1 MSSILRIL
9 SALVWPRLVRSSA
22 VAVGDS
28 TMASVLHTKR
38 EEARLMVLRYITEH
52 PQASTRQ
59 IADAVGVSNGQGYYL
74 VKALIDKGYVK
85 FGNLTKAKK
94 KSQYL
99 YLLTAS
105 GIAEKLRLTEKFLE
119 IKRIEFRLLQ
129 SEIDALSAD
138 LDGAALVLLKRD

>member
-1 MSSILRIL
+1 
-9 SALVWPRLVRSSA
+9 
-22 VAVGDS
+22 
-28 TMASVLHTKR
+28 MASGLHSKR
-38 EEARLMVLRYITEH
+38 EEARLKVLRYLTEH

-74 VKALIDKGYVK
+74 IKALIDKGYVK
-85 FGNLTKAKK
+85 FGNFTKAKK

-119 IKRIEFRLLQ
+119 IKREEYRLLQ
-129 SEIDALSAD
+129 IEIDALSAD
-138 LDGAALVLLKRD
+138 LEDAAIVVLRRG

>member
-1 MSSILRIL
+1 
-9 SALVWPRLVRSSA
+9 
-22 VAVGDS
+22 
-28 TMASVLHTKR
+28 MASVLHTKR

-85 FGNLTKAKK
+85 FGNFTKAKK
-94 KSQYL
+94 KSQFL

-105 GIAEKLRLTEKFLE
+105 GIAEKLRLTQKFIEL
-119 IKRIEFRLLQ
+119 KRAEYRLLQ

-138 LDGAALVLLKRD
+138 LNDAAIVVRTRD

>member
-1 MSSILRIL
+1 
-9 SALVWPRLVRSSA
+9 
-22 VAVGDS
+22 
-28 TMASVLHTKR
+28 
-38 EEARLMVLRYITEH
+38 MVLRYITEQ

-85 FGNLTKAKK
+85 FGNFTNAKK

-105 GIAEKLRLTEKFLE
+105 GIAEKLRLTEKFIE
-119 IKRIEFRLLQ
+119 IKRAEYRFLQ
-129 SEIDALSAD
+129 SEINALSAD
-138 LDGAALVLLKRD
+138 LDGAALVVPTSD